1 MKTLEVAPL
10 KGKKLRVLLVSK
22 AYDESWSV
30 TSTSTSQPDSELTVI
45 RRPSIAYCDMIRQL
59 VEAEKPDFATDE
71 LGPRTIKEFRENNPL
86 ADVFAKLKLPY
97 QPVDMDEFARSHL
110 SQAVET
116 KLERRNEVLQSLRSL
131 SEEEETPAIKQKVE
145 QLVAYGQYLQA
156 ELDEEVRR
164 IQFGVRE
171 SWITMGILKAADR
184 LQKKR
189 ITTLHLSSP
198 RHVKGLMELLQSL
211 EVDVTHITPKQ
222 VLTETPKEP
231 LRGMTALTGVSSVSV
246 VPIVKRQEKKTSD
259 ILFFLEADDHAS
271 PFDICVAY
279 DAGFDV
285 VVPYAGV
292 GTERIPELVQDA
304 IFSRGT
310 KGVKHTCFF
319 VGGRNPDQSREMAK
333 SIRKA
338 MVRPFETAI
347 VVDPHGAFST
357 SAAMVAKAEAALRK
371 LELGSLSDAHV
382 LVLGGTGPVGESV
395 AHLCAVAGAE
405 TVITSRDA
413 ARATTVA
420 KRVSTKT
427 NVVKGI
433 QTTTAGEIQ
442 SALADATLVF
452 TTGAPGVQFV
462 SLAQLEATNG
472 IKILIDANAVPP
484 SGVESLNPTDD
495 MRELAAD
502 KFGIGALAVGDLK
515 LKVQR
520 QMLTEARRKAEGLF
534 EDDAALGIAREALEE
549 ALAVQGVSPVQVV
562 K

>member
-22 AYDESWSV
+22 AYDEPWSV
-30 TSTSTSQPDSELTVI
+30 TSTTADQPDSELKVI

-71 LGPRTIKEFRENNPL
+71 LGARSIKEFRENTPL

-110 SQAVET
+110 SQTVES
-116 KLERRNEVLQSLRSL
+116 KLERRNEILQSLRSL
-131 SEEEETPAIKQKVE
+131 SEEEETPAIKQKIE
-145 QLVAYGQYLQA
+145 QLVAYGQYLQE

-171 SWITMGILKAADR
+171 SWLAMGILKAADR

-189 ITTLHLSSP
+189 ITILHLSSP
-198 RHVKGLMELLQSL
+198 QHVKGLVELLQSL
-211 EVDVTHITPKQ
+211 EVDVTHIIPKQ
-222 VLTETPKEP
+222 VLSETTKEP

-246 VPIVKRQEKKTSD
+246 VPVVKRQDRKTSD

-292 GTERIPELVQDA
+292 APERIPELVQDA
-304 IFSRGT
+304 VFSRGT

-371 LELGSLSDAHV
+371 LELGPLSDARA
-382 LVLGGTGPVGESV
+382 LILGGTGPVGESV

-413 ARATTVA
+413 ARAMAVA
-420 KRVSTKT
+420 QRVSTKT
-427 NVVKGI
+427 NAVKGI
-433 QTTTAGEIQ
+433 QATTPGDIQ
-442 SALADATLVF
+442 SAVREATLVF
-452 TTGAPGVQFV
+452 VAGAPGVQFV
-462 SLAQLEATNG
+462 SLAQLEAISG
-472 IKILIDANAVPP
+472 VRILIDANAVPP
-484 SGVESLNPTDD
+484 SGVESLSPTDD
-495 MRELAAD
+495 LRELAAD

-534 EDDAALGIAREALEE
+534 EDDAALGIARESLEE
-549 ALAVQGVSPVQVV
+549 SLALQGVSPLQVV

>member
-10 KGKKLRVLLVSK
+10 KGKKLRVVLVSK
-22 AYDESWSV
+22 AYDEPWSV
-30 TSTSTSQPDSELTVI
+30 TTPATRHPDSELTVI
-45 RRPSIAYCDMIRQL
+45 RRPSIAYCDMVRQV

-71 LGPRTIKEFRENNPL
+71 LGPRSVKEFRENNPL
-86 ADVFAKLKLPY
+86 AEVFAKLKVPY

-116 KLERRNEVLQSLRSL
+116 KLERRNEVLESLKSL
-131 SEEEETPAIKQKVE
+131 SEEEATPAIKQKIE
-145 QLVAYGQYLQA
+145 QLVAYGQYLQE
-156 ELDEEVRR
+156 ELEEEVRR
-164 IQFGVRE
+164 IQFGIRE
-171 SWITMGILKAADR
+171 SWITMGIMKTADR

-189 ITTLHLSSP
+189 ITAIHLSSP
-198 RHVKGLMELLQSL
+198 QHVKGLMELLQSL
-211 EVDVTHITPKQ
+211 EVDVTSITPKQ

-246 VPIVKRQEKKTSD
+246 VPVVKRQEKKTSD

-285 VVPYAGV
+285 VVPYPGV
-292 GTERIPELVQDA
+292 TAERIPELVQDA

-357 SAAMVAKAEAALRK
+357 SAAMVAKAEAALQH
-371 LELGSLSDAHV
+371 LELGPLKDARV

-395 AHLCAVAGAE
+395 AHLCATAGAA

-413 ARATTVA
+413 SRAAAVA

-427 NVVKGI
+427 NSVKGI
-433 QTTTAGEIQ
+433 QATTPTEIQ

-452 TTGAPGVQFV
+452 VTGAPGVQFV
-462 SLAQLEATNG
+462 SLTQLEAING

-484 SGVESLNPTDD
+484 SGVESLSPTDD
-495 MRELAAD
+495 VRELTAD

-520 QMLTEARRKAEGLF
+520 QMLTDARRKAEGLF
-534 EDDAALGIAREALEE
+534 EDDAALTIGREALEQT
-549 ALAVQGVSPVQVV
+549 LAVQGVSPLQVA